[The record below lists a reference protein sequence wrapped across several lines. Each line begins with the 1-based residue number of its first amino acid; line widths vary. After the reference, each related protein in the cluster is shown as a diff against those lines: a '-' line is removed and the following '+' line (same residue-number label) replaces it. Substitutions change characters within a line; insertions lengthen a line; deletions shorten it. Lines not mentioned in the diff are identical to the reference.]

1 MAEQSSN
8 DVVNQTR
15 SGGDLS
21 PSDVPASK
29 PDNLTAGGDRGDVQT
44 SDNNSTPKVNAE
56 PSQEISSGNPS
67 STEANGAGADNN
79 DAEASLSPNVGDG
92 SGGSDTDASRPD
104 ARSNADG
111 AQHSRTSSV
120 KRPASF
126 KPVSFAKFSV
136 TKPSGSNGNNKSTPE
151 KAPFLASTP
160 PSSTSTPLSSRPRLV
175 AKSGS
180 GLRDSSPRTST
191 AGNKNV
197 SGAPDANL
205 VWNKNRHLYTAVQP
219 PPTKHLTDEEL
230 KQQYGIHM
238 TSRIQTDNNEKE
250 AKWAD
255 IDDDEDDWAPET
267 IEWNDGT
274 KITLTHTE
282 GTAPGS
288 QENSGPTINS
298 ADQKRQPSPVS
309 NAPPA
314 REAPR
319 LLLSK
324 PSSSLGSN
332 ATILKVGASAE
343 KQQSKQGSDLSKST
357 NDKSTLS
364 SKGPAA
370 VRSPWA
376 PLPPVEK
383 ASPLALNPPAQSQA
397 PPRFNHTELP
407 RPNAASAPPT
417 KEIAADDFN
426 RSWRDR
432 QPAAPRELY
441 NSQSGRYEPVSDNR
455 HGSLRNDK
463 SMKNDGHFRP
473 ASLLQRSMHNEQPGP
488 AEPSPAFQT
497 HRSPTEG
504 SSWGRRRTSSNV
516 SGGSGGFARRMSL
529 SRPDLPFKGGPPSTG
544 TLERSASPNARQLQ
558 NGPIA
563 PSLGSPSQQSHRSL
577 DHGPPNY
584 HQPSPN
590 SQGNA
595 PLPGTAEGP
604 TSQLPTMV
612 EDPVAMQQRIMR
624 EKREMARQRRLE
636 QEAKEEAAKQERI
649 RIKLQSMGVPPNEL
663 PGAKSAIQSSTAE
676 TKRSAGPPATT
687 ATTMASPP
695 KPPVPELT
703 GEPKQY
709 GMMKVHHPESVKKL
723 VASSEKA
730 PEKFQQAGNQAQSQ
744 QLSPSHK
751 QSRPEASP
759 TVNGSKPAQ
768 EAQAK
773 TSQSTYG
780 PQPEERPPNWKYSVP
795 STSTYTWPS
804 SKGHTAALGAL
815 WGPPTNDKALGNGT
829 FDRNLASF
837 PSDLSSLGLTEQQHI
852 YPQPGQEGAEMPD
865 GISRPL
871 PPPSKAIQDN
881 GKPLSPLSSPD
892 HVRTDLM
899 GDNPKPIA
907 PPGPIAP
914 PSYSQGQR
922 WQHDRQPHRNQ
933 ETAAWSNFH
942 LVARKS
948 EMEENERFHQDLKAL
963 REEEARTGI
972 SPSLQTTFNETWRQ
986 VETGEHS
993 GNRNI
998 IGVVSKAS
1006 DNKDTQPSP
1015 FHQIDSVGGLSF
1027 SDKQKVVP
1035 PPPARGSR
1043 FFPQGAEPKRPSNQE
1058 STSPRSQSPP
1068 PPEEVSSHPVFTGDS
1083 QRPLVHLPNPKPR
1096 VKLPPGALA
1105 VPSPPP
1111 RPPAPA
1117 TFAAMVASP
1126 PPARAPPQPIAS
1138 TTSWQD
1144 RFNGLFGKKTSQ
1156 PAQRKSSSLAVASA
1170 TKEPLDVVS
1179 SVSSAA
1185 VSFPQHD
1192 EKQKIIDY
1200 SDKVTTKEVEE
1211 EEAIFEDREAGS
1223 LPVVKVPDMAPR
1235 AAWHPAPKQSRF
1247 RAKYQKPVLSQSIDP
1262 FLMAGIERDSNG
1274 EVVVII
1280 RPPGKDLKTITLP
1293 KRGGSS
1299 SAKIRSNP
1307 KNRSRN
1313 TRSRDGSGLYQ
1324 NSQTTKK
1331 AGSTTT
1337 NTPST
1342 SLSASTR
1349 TGSHK
1354 SHQSSSK

>member
-29 PDNLTAGGDRGDVQT
+29 LDNLTAGGDRGDVKT
-44 SDNNSTPKVNAE
+44 SENSSTLKVNADT
-56 PSQEISSGNPS
+56 SQEISTGSPS
-67 STEANGAGADNN
+67 STEANGVGTENHDAD
-79 DAEASLSPNVGDG
+79 ASLSPNIGDG

-104 ARSNADG
+104 ARANTDG
-111 AQHSRTSSV
+111 TQHSRTSSV

-136 TKPSGSNGNNKSTPE
+136 TKPPGSNGNSKSTPE
-151 KAPFLASTP
+151 KAPFSSSTP

-191 AGNKNV
+191 VGSKNL

-205 VWNKNRHLYTAVQP
+205 VWNKNRPVQP

-282 GTAPGS
+282 GAAPGS
-288 QENSGPTINS
+288 QETNGPTTNS
-298 ADQKRQPSPVS
+298 ADPGRQPSPAN

-319 LLLSK
+319 LLLAK

-332 ATILKVGASAE
+332 TTILKVGASAE
-343 KQQSKQGSDLSKST
+343 KQQFKQGGDLSKSP
-357 NDKSTLS
+357 NEKSTLT

-383 ASPLALNPPAQSQA
+383 ASPLALNPPAQAQ
-397 PPRFNHTELP
+397 PPARLNQGELP
-407 RPNAASAPPT
+407 GLDTVSAPPA

-441 NSQSGRYEPVSDNR
+441 NSQSGRYEPVSDSR
-455 HGSLRNDK
+455 HGPPRNDK
-463 SMKNDGHFRP
+463 SAKNDGHFRP
-473 ASLLQRSMHNEQPGP
+473 ASLLQRSMHNEQSGP
-488 AEPSPAFQT
+488 AEPSAAFQT

-516 SGGSGGFARRMSL
+516 SGGSGGFVRRMSL

-544 TLERSASPNARQLQ
+544 TIERSASPSTRQLQ

-563 PSLGSPSQQSHRSL
+563 PSIGSPSQQSHRSL
-577 DHGPPNY
+577 EHGPASY
-584 HQPSPN
+584 HQPPPN
-590 SQGNA
+590 SQSNA
-595 PLPGTAEGP
+595 PPQGAAEVP
-604 TSQLPTMV
+604 TSQPPVV

-649 RIKLQSMGVPPNEL
+649 RIKLQSMGVPAKEL
-663 PGAKSAIQSSTAE
+663 PGAKDAAATSGSE
-676 TKRSAGPPATT
+676 PKRPAGQPAT
-687 ATTMASPP
+687 ATTVASPP
-695 KPPVPELT
+695 KPPVPELR

-730 PEKFQQAGNQAQSQ
+730 PEKPQQSGNQTQNHQ
-744 QLSPSHK
+744 VSPSHE
-751 QSRPEASP
+751 QPRPEASP
-759 TVNGSKPAQ
+759 AANGSKPVQ
-768 EAQAK
+768 EPQPK
-773 TSQSTYG
+773 PSQPIYG

-804 SKGHTAALGAL
+804 SKGHAATLGAL

-829 FDRNLASF
+829 FDRNLTSF
-837 PSDLSSLGLTEQQHI
+837 PSDLGSLGLAEQPHI
-852 YPQPGQEGAEMPD
+852 YPQPGQEGVEMPE
-865 GISRPL
+865 GMPRPL
-871 PPPSKAIQDN
+871 PGPPKTIPDAA
-881 GKPLSPLSSPD
+881 KPLSPLTSPD
-892 HVRTDLM
+892 ARPERI

-914 PSYSQGQR
+914 PSYNQGQR
-922 WQHDRQPHRNQ
+922 WQQDRPPHRGQ

-948 EMEENERFHQDLKAL
+948 EAEENERFHQDLKAL

-972 SPSLQTTFNETWRQ
+972 SPSLQATFNETWRQ
-986 VETGEHS
+986 VEAGERP

-998 IGVVSKAS
+998 IGVVAKSS
-1006 DNKDTQPSP
+1006 DKDAQPSP
-1015 FHQIDSVGGLSF
+1015 FHQIDSVSGLPF
-1027 SDKQKVVP
+1027 TDKQKPVP
-1035 PPPARGSR
+1035 LPPTRGSR
-1043 FFPQGAEPKRPSNQE
+1043 FFPHGAEPKRQNNQE
-1058 STSPRSQSPP
+1058 TTSARSQSPP

-1096 VKLPPGALA
+1096 VKLPPGALSA
-1105 VPSPPP
+1105 PSPPP
-1111 RPPAPA
+1111 PPPVPA

-1126 PPARAPPQPIAS
+1126 PPVRAPPQPIAS

-1144 RFNGLFGKKTSQ
+1144 RFNGLFGKKTTQ
-1156 PAQRKSSSLAVASA
+1156 PAQRKNSSLAVASA

-1185 VSFPQHD
+1185 VSLPQRG
-1192 EKQKIIDY
+1192 EKRKFTDD
-1200 SDKVTTKEVEE
+1200 SDKVTTKEVED

-1223 LPVVKVPDMAPR
+1223 LPVVKVPYMAPR

-1247 RAKYQKPVLSQSIDP
+1247 RTKYQKPVLSQSIEP
-1262 FLMAGIERDSNG
+1262 YILSHTERDSNG
-1274 EVVVII
+1274 DIVVTV
-1280 RPPGKDLKTITLP
+1280 RPPGKDVKKILLP
-1293 KRGGSS
+1293 KRGGGN
-1299 SAKIRSNP
+1299 ANAARLRSNP
-1307 KNRSRN
+1307 KSRTRNPRSRE
-1313 TRSRDGSGLYQ
+1313 GSGSYQ
-1324 NSQTTKK
+1324 NSQTAKK
-1331 AGSTTT
+1331 TGPTTSTSTTPTTRAGSPKSR
-1337 NTPST
+1337 PS
-1342 SLSASTR
+1342 SV
-1349 TGSHK
+1349 K
-1354 SHQSSSK
+1354 

>member
-29 PDNLTAGGDRGDVQT
+29 PDNLTAGGDRGGVQA
-44 SDNNSTPKVNAE
+44 SDNNSKPKANTHS
-56 PSQEISSGNPS
+56 SQEISTGNPS
-67 STEANGAGADNN
+67 STEANGVGSESN
-79 DAEASLSPNVGDG
+79 DANTSLSPNVGDG

-104 ARSNADG
+104 ARSNTDG

-136 TKPSGSNGNNKSTPE
+136 TKPPGSNGNSKASPE
-151 KAPFLASTP
+151 KAPFLTSTP

-191 AGNKNV
+191 AGSKNV

-205 VWNKNRHLYTAVQP
+205 VWNKNRPVQP

-238 TSRIQTDNNEKE
+238 TSRIQTDDNEKE

-282 GTAPGS
+282 GSAPGS
-288 QENSGPTINS
+288 QETSTLANNSS
-298 ADQKRQPSPVS
+298 DQKRQLSPA
-309 NAPPA
+309 NNTPPA

-332 ATILKVGASAE
+332 TTILKVGASAE
-343 KQQSKQGSDLSKST
+343 KQQSKQGGDLSKT
-357 NDKSTLS
+357 INDKPTLT
-364 SKGPAA
+364 SKGAAA

-383 ASPLALNPPAQSQA
+383 ASPLAPNPPGQNQV
-397 PPRFNHTELP
+397 PRFNHGEPSRLDTGP
-407 RPNAASAPPT
+407 APPT

-432 QPAAPRELY
+432 QPTAPRELY

-455 HGSLRNDK
+455 HGHLRNDR
-463 SMKNDGHFRP
+463 SGKNDGHFRP
-473 ASLLQRSMHNEQPGP
+473 ASLLQRSMNEQPGP

-497 HRSPTEG
+497 HRSSTEG
-504 SSWGRRRTSSNV
+504 SQWGRRRASSNV

-529 SRPDLPFKGGPPSTG
+529 TRPELPFKGGPPSTG
-544 TLERSASPNARQLQ
+544 TLERSASPNTRHMQ
-558 NGPIA
+558 NGPVA

-577 DHGPPNY
+577 DHGPPNF
-584 HQPSPN
+584 HQASPSSQTNVPSQGAADGQN
-590 SQGNA
+590 SQ
-595 PLPGTAEGP
+595 PPV
-604 TSQLPTMV
+604 MV

-649 RIKLQSMGVPPNEL
+649 RIKLQSMGVPANEL
-663 PGAKSAIQSSTAE
+663 PGAKDSTPSSNSESKKPT
-676 TKRSAGPPATT
+676 GPPSTSTT
-687 ATTMASPP
+687 AISSPP

-723 VASSEKA
+723 VASSEKP
-730 PEKFQQAGNQAQSQ
+730 PEKPQQAGNQAQNHQAS
-744 QLSPSHK
+744 SSHK
-751 QSRPEASP
+751 QAMSDALP

-768 EAQAK
+768 EGQTK
-773 TSQSTYG
+773 TSQPIYG

-795 STSTYTWPS
+795 PTSTYSWPS
-804 SKGHTAALGAL
+804 SKGHTAGLGAL

-837 PSDLSSLGLTEQQHI
+837 PSDLSSLGLTEQQHL
-852 YPQPGQEGAEMPD
+852 YPQQAQEGAEIPE
-865 GISRPL
+865 GIPRPL
-871 PPPSKAIQDN
+871 PPPSKAGPDN
-881 GKPLSPLSSPD
+881 TKPLSPLSSSDHMRPD
-892 HVRTDLM
+892 RM
-899 GDNPKPIA
+899 SDNPKPIA

-914 PSYSQGQR
+914 PSYNQGQR
-922 WQHDRQPHRNQ
+922 WQQDRLPHRNQ

-942 LVARKS
+942 LAARKS
-948 EMEENERFHQDLKAL
+948 ELEENERFHQDLKAL
-963 REEEARTGI
+963 REEEAKTGI
-972 SPSLQTTFNETWRQ
+972 ASSLQTTFNETWRQ
-986 VETGEHS
+986 VEAGERP

-998 IGVVSKAS
+998 IGVVSTTS
-1006 DNKDTQPSP
+1006 DKEPQPSP
-1015 FHQIDSVGGLSF
+1015 FHQIDSVSGLSF
-1027 SDKQKVVP
+1027 SDKQKAVP
-1035 PPPARGSR
+1035 PPSTRGSR
-1043 FFPQGAEPKRPSNQE
+1043 FFPPASEPKRPNNQE
-1058 STSPRSQSPP
+1058 VMPPRSQSPP

-1096 VKLPPGALA
+1096 VKLPPGSISA
-1105 VPSPPP
+1105 PSPPP
-1111 RPPAPA
+1111 PPPAPA

-1126 PPARAPPQPIAS
+1126 PPARTPAQPIAS

-1156 PAQRKSSSLAVASA
+1156 PAQRKNSSLAVASA
-1170 TKEPLDVVS
+1170 TKEPLDVIS
-1179 SVSSAA
+1179 SSSSAA
-1185 VSFPQHD
+1185 VSFPQYD
-1192 EKQKIIDY
+1192 EKRKFTGDLCGA
-1200 SDKVTTKEVEE
+1200 TTKEVED

-1235 AAWHPAPKQSRF
+1235 AAWHPAPKQPRF
-1247 RAKYQKPVLSQSIDP
+1247 RTKYQKPVLSQSIEP
-1262 FLMAGIERDSNG
+1262 YIVGSIERDSNG
-1274 EVVVII
+1274 EVSVIV
-1280 RPPGKDLKTITLP
+1280 RPPGKGLKMVPLP

-1299 SAKIRSNP
+1299 SGKFRSNP

-1313 TRSRDGSGLYQ
+1313 PRSREGSGSYQ
-1324 NSQTTKK
+1324 NSHPAKK
-1331 AGSTTT
+1331 TASTTA
-1337 NTPST
+1337 ST
-1342 SLSASTR
+1342 TSPASLSSSAR
-1349 TGSHK
+1349 QGSHR
-1354 SHQSSSK
+1354 SHQSSTK